1 MRQPILPLTILTT
14 IPDFAAVAA
23 SFGGWITTCFTR
35 AAGHFPLSGVMNN
48 DFHMNNIDVNIMH
61 VMLVGKEWLKS
72 SRGANKKVK

>member
-1 MRQPILPLTILTT
+1 MFTT

-35 AAGHFPLSGVMNN
+35 AAGHFLLSEVMNN
-48 DFHMNNIDVNIMH
+48 DYLHINNIDVNIMH
-61 VMLVGKEWLKS
+61 VMLVGKKWLKS